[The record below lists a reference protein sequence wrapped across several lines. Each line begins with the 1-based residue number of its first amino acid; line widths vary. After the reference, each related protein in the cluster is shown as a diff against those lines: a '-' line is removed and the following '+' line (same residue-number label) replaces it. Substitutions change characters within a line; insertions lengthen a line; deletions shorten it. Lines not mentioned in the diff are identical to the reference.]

1 MQPIDLIPQF
11 GSLFWTIAAFVV
23 ALSIIVAIHE
33 YGHYIIGRLSG
44 IHAEV
49 FSIGFGRPLLGRT
62 DRHGTRWQIAMIP
75 LGGYVKFLGDANAA
89 SAGADEATLS
99 RLSDAERRH
108 TMHGA
113 PLWARAATVVAGPV
127 FNFILSILIFAG
139 VYLVSG
145 VARDE
150 PVVGSLVT
158 LPAGTYDLQPGDQIL
173 AVEGQA
179 TPDWDTM
186 MKVVDGLA
194 PKAPLDYLIDRKGQK
209 LTVAGPTLY
218 PPRAAGVSPDSAALA
233 AGIETGD
240 VIQAIDGVPV
250 IAFTEIKDRVA
261 AAEGKPLSLDVWR
274 DGESFSVTLAP
285 KITDLPKADGGFE
298 TRYLI
303 GLQGGFFFAPEVRP
317 ASLGEALKGAV
328 DQTWFVAR
336 SSVSALGHI
345 LTGAISSCNL
355 RGPISIAETSGQ
367 AASQGMKDF
376 IWFIAVLSTA
386 VGLMNLFP
394 VPMLDGGHLI
404 FYTWEWATGKPL
416 PDKVLN
422 IAASIGLFLVL
433 GLMVFGLT
441 NDLFCP

>member
-1 MQPIDLIPQF
+1 MPSIDLIPQF
-11 GSLFWTIAAFVV
+11 GNLFLTVAAFVV

-33 YGHYIIGRLSG
+33 YGHYIVGRLSG

-49 FSIGFGRPLLGRT
+49 FSIGFGRALFSRT
-62 DRHGTRWQIAMIP
+62 DRHGTRWQIALIP
-75 LGGYVKFLGDANAA
+75 LGGYVKFLGDANAT
-89 SAGADEATLS
+89 SAEADEETLA

-113 PLWARAATVVAGPV
+113 PLWARAATVVAGPL
-127 FNFILSILIFAG
+127 FNFLLSILIFAG
-139 VYLVSG
+139 IYLASG

-150 PVVGSLVT
+150 PVIGSLVT
-158 LPAGTYDLQPGDQIL
+158 LPGGTYDLRPGDMIR
-173 AVEGQA
+173 AVDGTP

-186 MKVVDGLA
+186 MTVVDTLPPGV
-194 PKAPLDYLIDRKGQK
+194 PVRYLIVRDGTE
-209 LTVAGPTLY
+209 LTVPGPALY
-218 PPRAAGVSPDSAALA
+218 PPRVAGVSPDSGALS
-233 AGIETGD
+233 AGIEEGD
-240 VIQAIDGVPV
+240 VVLAIEGIPV
-250 IAFTEIKDRVA
+250 TAFTEIKDRVA
-261 AAEGKPLSLDVWR
+261 AGGGKPLSIDLWR
-274 DGESFSVTLAP
+274 DGKTFSVTLAP
-285 KITDLPKADGGFE
+285 KITDLPRADGGFE

-303 GLQGGFFFAPEVRP
+303 GLQGGFFFTPEVRP
-317 ASLGEALKGAV
+317 AGLGEALKGAV

-345 LTGAISSCNL
+345 LTGAISTCNL

-367 AASQGMKDF
+367 AASRGAYDF

-394 VPMLDGGHLI
+394 VPMLDGGHLV
-404 FYTWEWATGKPL
+404 FYTWEWATGRPL
-416 PDKVLN
+416 PERVMN
-422 IAASIGLFLVL
+422 VAVSIGLFIVL

>member
-1 MQPIDLIPQF
+1 MQTIDLIPQF
-11 GSLFWTIAAFVV
+11 GGLFWTVAAFIV

-49 FSIGFGRPLLGRT
+49 FSIGFGRPLISRT
-62 DRHGTRWQIAMIP
+62 DRHGTRWQLAILP

-89 SAGADEATLS
+89 SAGADEDTLS
-99 RLSDAERRH
+99 RLSPAERRH

-113 PLWARAATVVAGPV
+113 PLWARAATVVAGPM
-127 FNFILSILIFAG
+127 FNFILSIVIFTG
-139 VYLVSG
+139 IYLVSG
-145 VARDE
+145 IARDE
-150 PVVGSLVT
+150 PVIGKLLDLPTGSYELQ
-158 LPAGTYDLQPGDQIL
+158 AGDRIL
-173 AVEGQA
+173 AVEGQE
-179 TPDWDTM
+179 TPDWDAM
-186 MKVVDGLA
+186 MKVVDSVVA
-194 PKAPLDYLIDRKGQK
+194 KAPLEYRVDRNGKT
-209 LTVAGPTLY
+209 LTLPGPALY
-218 PPRAAGVSPDSAALA
+218 PARAAGVSPDSAALA
-233 AGIETGD
+233 AGIQAGD
-240 VIQAIDGVPV
+240 VVTAIDGTP
-250 IAFTEIKDRVA
+250 ITAFTQIKGRVA
-261 AAEGKPLSLDVWR
+261 AAAGKPLLLDVWR
-274 DGESFSVTLAP
+274 AGQSFSVTLAP

-303 GLQGGFFFAPEVRP
+303 GLQGSFFFEPEVRP
-317 ASLGEALKGAV
+317 AGLREAVTGAV
-328 DQTWFVAR
+328 GQTWFVAR

-367 AASQGMKDF
+367 AASQGASDF

-394 VPMLDGGHLI
+394 VPMLDGGHLV

-422 IAASIGLFLVL
+422 IAASVGLFIVL

-441 NDLFCP
+441 NDIFCP

>member
-11 GSLFWTIAAFVV
+11 GNLFWTIAAFVV

-33 YGHYIIGRLSG
+33 YGHYIVGRLSG

-49 FSIGFGRPLLGRT
+49 FSIGFGRPLVSRT

-113 PLWARAATVVAGPV
+113 PLWARAATVVAGPL
-127 FNFILSILIFAG
+127 FNFILSILIFTG
-139 VYLVSG
+139 IYLVSG

-158 LPAGTYDLQPGDQIL
+158 LPGGTYDLQPGDMIL
-173 AVEGQA
+173 AVDGQKV
-179 TPDWDTM
+179 PDWDAM
-186 MKVVDGLA
+186 MKVVDTVA
-194 PKAPLDYLIDRKGQK
+194 AKVPVDYLIERGGQEM
-209 LTVAGPTLY
+209 TVAGPTLY

-233 AGIETGD
+233 AGLEEGD
-240 VIQAIDGVPV
+240 VVQAIDGVPV
-250 IAFTEIKDRVA
+250 AAFAEIKDRVA
-261 AAEGKPLSLDVWR
+261 AAAGKPLALDIWR
-274 DGESFSVTLAP
+274 DGQSFSVTLAP

-303 GLQGGFFFAPEVRP
+303 GLQGGFFFTPEVRP
-317 ASLGEALKGAV
+317 ASLGEALNGAV
-328 DQTWFVAR
+328 GQTWFVAR
-336 SSVSALGHI
+336 ASVSALGHI
-345 LTGAISSCNL
+345 ITGAISTCNL

-367 AASQGMKDF
+367 AASQGLSDF

-394 VPMLDGGHLI
+394 VPMLDGGHLV
-404 FYTWEWATGKPL
+404 FYTWEWATGSPL
-416 PDKVLN
+416 PDRVLN
-422 IAASIGLFLVL
+422 IAASVGLFLVL

>member
-11 GSLFWTIAAFVV
+11 GSLFWTVAAFVV

-33 YGHYIIGRLSG
+33 YGHYIVGRLSG

-49 FSIGFGRPLLGRT
+49 FSIGFGRPLFART

-75 LGGYVKFLGDANAA
+75 LGGYVKFLGDANAT

-99 RLSDAERRH
+99 RLSDAEKRH

-113 PLWARAATVVAGPV
+113 PLWARAATVVAGPL
-127 FNFILSILIFAG
+127 FNFLLSILIFTG

-150 PVVGSLVT
+150 PVVGSLVS
-158 LPAGTYDLQPGDQIL
+158 LPGGTYDLRPGDMIK
-173 AVEGQA
+173 AVDGKP

-186 MKVVDGLA
+186 MEVVDSLP
-194 PKAPLDYLIDRKGQK
+194 PKVPVDYLVTRGGAEM
-209 LTVAGPTLY
+209 TVPGPALY

-233 AGIETGD
+233 AGIKTGD
-240 VIQAIDGVPV
+240 VVLAMDGVPV
-250 IAFTEIKDRVA
+250 AAFTEIKDRVA
-261 AAEGKPLSLDVWR
+261 AAEGKPLKIDLWR
-274 DGESFSVTLAP
+274 DGQTFSVTLAP

-303 GLQGGFFFAPEVRP
+303 GLQGGFFFSPEVRP
-317 ASLGEALKGAV
+317 AGLGEALKGAV

-336 SSVSALGHI
+336 SSLSALGHI
-345 LTGAISSCNL
+345 LTGAISTCNL

-367 AASQGMKDF
+367 AASQGVNDF

-394 VPMLDGGHLI
+394 VPMLDGGHLV
-404 FYTWEWATGKPL
+404 FYTWEWATGRPL
-416 PDKVLN
+416 PEKVMN
-422 IAASIGLFLVL
+422 FAVSIGLFIVL
-433 GLMVFGLT
+433 GMMVFGLT